1 MYSIHIHFAIHV
13 NLSRGLDDTVMSSLE
28 KYKPNTRKNYLNA
41 AIVVLKGSKDDTFEK
56 AVKFYEEKR
65 DKFQD
70 DYKEQVQA
78 HKKTA
83 SQEKNWVT
91 WPDYE
96 AMVKRL

>member
-1 MYSIHIHFAIHV
+1 M
-13 NLSRGLDDTVMSSLE
+13 NDSS
-28 KYKPNTRKNYLNA
+28 TAQRKNYLNA
-41 AIVVLKGSKDDTFEK
+41 AIVVLKGSEDDTFEK
-56 AVKFYEEKR
+56 AVAFYEQKR

-96 AMVKRL
+96 AMVKRMAREVKFRGNLDKHEEQKFQD